1 MYTSGFGEIVV
12 DILTT
17 NPAIKSIASA
27 SSILDTSNYTF
38 NAVTFGKDAAGF
50 QFHSH
55 TVSSQVGNSYN
66 DGFLLIRRYNTLSPS
81 SYHSSATHN
90 QFSATYNSV
99 PSYPS
104 VYDTR
109 LERGQITFTASDASD
124 VGHYLNAAIDSSLSN
139 AWNVIGGYPPSGN
152 VGKYKFIDFSGG
164 FVFSGNLSGVFNSI
178 GVLDKLGYI
187 KIADSSPSANF
198 TAPTFSAGPILAADS
213 SNFSAT
219 PNLTLSIALQK
230 GDGASLAAFGGVNH
244 IGIYCLDIKRMLA
257 EGLRPPYTWNSIN
270 NTRKY
275 KLIAKITSWKDLLHH
290 DDYLPIPSV
299 VEFSGY
305 NTFLVDGANGIGS
318 SGPVISLSFN
328 FK

>member
-38 NAVTFGKDAAGF
+38 NAVTLGKDADGF

-55 TVSSQVGNSYN
+55 TVSSLVGSTYN
-66 DGFLLIRRYNTLSPS
+66 EGFLLIRRYNTLSPS

-99 PSYPS
+99 PNYPS
-104 VYDTR
+104 IYDTR
-109 LERGQITFTASDASD
+109 LERGQITFTASGASD

-152 VGKYKFIDFSGG
+152 IGKYKFINSSGG
-164 FVFSGNLSGVFNSI
+164 FVFSGNLSGVFNTL
-178 GVLDKLGYI
+178 GVIDKLGYI
-187 KIADSSPSANF
+187 KIADSHPSSNAISPS
-198 TAPTFSAGPILAADS
+198 FSAGPILTAYTT
-213 SNFSAT
+213 FSAT
-219 PNLTLSIALQK
+219 PSLVLSVALQK

-257 EGLRPPYTWNSIN
+257 EGLRPPYSWNNIN

-275 KLIAKITSWKDLLHH
+275 KLVAKITTWKDLLHH
-290 DDYLPIPSV
+290 DDYIVIPSV
-299 VEFSGY
+299 VEFPGY
-305 NTFLVDGANGIGS
+305 NTFLVDGANFIGS
-318 SGPVISLSFN
+318 LGPAISLTFN